1 MLISRFQHRLTAF
14 FSSRVNGFAGGVDAT
29 DPAFGFVFFARTT
42 GLATLAG
49 SGLAAERDSVV
60 SFGVLG
66 CTFCSGCAAI
76 AGSQHRTQAPMINH
90 PDALFIFSIF
100 IG

>member
-29 DPAFGFVFFARTT
+29 DPAFGVVFFARTT
-42 GLATLAG
+42 GLAT
-49 SGLAAERDSVV
+49 ERDSVV

-76 AGSQHRTQAPMINH
+76 AGSQHTTQVPMINH
-90 PDALFIFSIF
+90 PDALFIISIL